1 MKIINLFTKSLH
13 YFSNY
18 LQMPQQIHSVF
29 RDELF
34 NGRVALV
41 TGGGSGIGFR
51 TALELSYLGCTV
63 VISARKKDR
72 LDEAARI
79 INNFL
84 STTTSKGKVLSIPM
98 NVRSEESRN
107 ECITKILEITGK
119 IDYLVRLFMSLQ
131 WND

>member
-1 MKIINLFTKSLH
+1 MS
-13 YFSNY
+13 
-18 LQMPQQIHSVF
+18 QQIHSVF